1 MARSFDVSTVTP
13 ATVAQIHAAFAD
25 ENYWRD
31 RLEVYGGNGVIR
43 LDSLTVGSDGAIAIA
58 TTQDLR
64 EGVLPGPLSK
74 ALPST
79 LRLLRAETWRPAA
92 DGRVHGEVRITA
104 HGLAGSALGKVDLAP
119 IADGSATGSLMR
131 FAGTVKVGIP
141 LVGGQIEK
149 FVAAQIVK
157 EIPGLGTYTNDWII
171 AHD

>member
-13 ATVAQIHAAFAD
+13 ATVEQIHAAFAD
-25 ENYWRD
+25 EIYWRD
-31 RLEVYGGNGVIR
+31 RLLKYGGNGVIR
-43 LDSLTVGSDGAIAIA
+43 LDSLTVGSDGTIAIA

-74 ALPST
+74 ALPSK
-79 LRLLRAETWRPAA
+79 LRLLRAEVWRPAA
-92 DGRVHGEVRITA
+92 DQVRGEVRITA
-104 HGLAGSALGKVDLAP
+104 QGMAGSALGNVDLIP
-119 IADGSATGSLMR
+119 VDDGAGIGSRMR

-157 EIPGLGTYTNDWII
+157 EIPGLGVYTSDWIA
-171 AHD
+171 AHG